1 MRTVV
6 NWPGSI
12 NIGQFVRSAGV
23 ETAQVARDNV
33 EGVVDELT
41 GPVTDMVVSGLITGF
56 TSTTHIRSWVSC

>member
-23 ETAQVARDNV
+23 ETTRVARDV

-41 GPVTDMVVSGLITGF
+41 GPVTDMAVSGLMTGF
-56 TSTTHIRSWVSC
+56 TSTTHIKSWVSC